1 MVLPCRGVS
10 ATVET
15 TCPTEEAEDLP
26 REPHISAMISKEAV
40 SSVQVSSPEAL
51 FRSDY
56 ARLVRSLGV
65 AVDDQEEAR
74 DAVQEAFVQ
83 AWKNWDKVGGYDDPA
98 GWVRRVA
105 LNRLLNRRR
114 ALLRRGQAL
123 IHLSGRLSTPD
134 GSPAEGAAA
143 LLQAL
148 AELPL
153 KQRTALTLRYLGG
166 YSLAEV
172 ADAMRVSEGTV
183 SQHLHRGRESLRR
196 SLEDER

>member
-1 MVLPCRGVS
+1 
-10 ATVET
+10 
-15 TCPTEEAEDLP
+15 
-26 REPHISAMISKEAV
+26 MIPKEAV
-40 SSVQVSSPEAL
+40 SSLRASSPEAL

-65 AVDDQEEAR
+65 AVGDQKEAR

-83 AWKNWDKVGGYDDPA
+83 AWKNWDKVGRYDDPA

-123 IHLSGRLSTPD
+123 IHLGRLSTPD
-134 GSPAEGAAA
+134 GSPAEGAAV

-196 SLEDER
+196 FLEDER

>member
-1 MVLPCRGVS
+1 
-10 ATVET
+10 
-15 TCPTEEAEDLP
+15 
-26 REPHISAMISKEAV
+26 
-40 SSVQVSSPEAL
+40 
-51 FRSDY
+51 
-56 ARLVRSLGV
+56 LVRSLGV
-65 AVDDQEEAR
+65 AVGDQEEAR

-83 AWKNWDKVGGYDDPA
+83 AWKNWDKVGRYDDPA

-123 IHLSGRLSTPD
+123 IQLGGRLSTPD
-134 GSPAEGAAA
+134 GSPAEGAAV

-172 ADAMRVSEGTV
+172 ADAMRVSVGTV